1 MNNGADGQPD
11 AFLKR
16 DEALLNMQKLY
27 LEALRSRENEVLQF
41 IVIIAS
47 ALGGFSWLLGGLVSG
62 QPHFSADALQLF
74 IFGVLAILLL
84 LSLGAMYTLALGYN
98 YRSMLLQIRKL
109 EEALKVN
116 EVVLCSWSTA
126 KCEYSLP
133 EILKHFYTAYL
144 LGHLLVALST
154 AYIFRLHKLP
164 VLAYFSL
171 IMEVLVL
178 SYLYVF
184 LPNEYGIKIGKI
196 CTEGDF
202 PEKGRHTK

>member
-1 MNNGADGQPD
+1 MSDGAGGQTYASP
-11 AFLKR
+11 KR
-16 DEALLNMQKLY
+16 EEALLNMQKLY

-47 ALGGFSWLLGGLVSG
+47 ALGGFYWLLGRLVSG
-62 QPHFSADALQLF
+62 QPYFSANTLQLF

-109 EEALKVN
+109 EAALNVK
-116 EVVLCSWSTA
+116 EVVLCSWSTF

-144 LGHLLVALST
+144 LGHLLVALSA
-154 AYIFRLHKLP
+154 AYIFYLHKLP

-171 IMEVLVL
+171 IMEALVQ
-178 SYLYVF
+178 SYLYRF
-184 LPNEYGIKIGKI
+184 LPDEYDRKLRSI
-196 CTEGDF
+196 CAEEDSDS
-202 PEKGRHTK
+202 